1 LKLDVEGQVNVV
13 EGGTFRIESQAEGFG
28 MPNSSLRYRTNIVDG
43 VLLVKTIRKGYFTEL
58 NAKTVV
64 TIPAMSPIRMELGP
78 DVVNKNR

>member
-1 LKLDVEGQVNVV
+1 MVEG
-13 EGGTFRIESQAEGFG
+13 ETFRIDSQAEGFG
-28 MPNSSLRYRTNIVDG
+28 MPNSSLRYRSKIKDG
-43 VLLVKTIRKGYFTEL
+43 VLMVKTIRKGYFTEL